1 MSDFFDGEQNA
12 AMDAEEST
20 IPKIN
25 NDVSPVTRVRMTGV
39 PGSIA
44 VSEETTAE
52 KPPEP
57 NVIQRAAPQPE
68 PIKQPA
74 RSDQGANLFSTIE
87 KSAAEARE
95 KTQRNRDK
103 YVINLRP
110 EEYEKLNRYIAATDD
125 PDEAERRAY
134 RMAAAMRYSE
144 MLGVPVEHAMQNLD
158 MYNRALLGTDAD
170 REGDKGNWYA
180 ISDSWWTGVNMI
192 RQGAL
197 GMQMMKAELTG
208 DANLAGLLKNEY
220 RALEKDNEAMVDRL
234 PRSWLMEMLK
244 SGAQSL
250 PFTAGAAAAAIVPGI
265 GPAMSFGFSALTAAG
280 SEYVELRENG
290 ADVKTATIVATLS
303 GSLQGAIEVA
313 LGDVPAWKNA
323 VKGTQGITGKLTE
336 QLFRR
341 IKYAGGWN
349 TIAGMLVR
357 NGIAVASEPIEEGI
371 EEVLQYFTSLGGQKL
386 ADILC
391 EEYNMPQKSAE
402 DIAREAFESF
412 KGGFMGSIVLSG
424 VPAIWRTAG
433 TFKDYKNL
441 RTTAIHTQS
450 QEAFRNEV
458 NRSIADGE
466 IHAFDDMDVEE
477 RKKVQNDI
485 YDSLAADR
493 KKWADDQ
500 AAEIME
506 VTDAGDEMEEVT
518 VTTDTEGNETEQPY
532 VKEYRTEDGK
542 LYTQNTVTDE
552 ESEDGKVTGR
562 YSVGDANKET
572 QNNYGHIDYTID
584 EDAGKVTIR
593 AFRMSEYRENLRDEF
608 YRDFAQDFAGYDI
621 EWNPEHQRAQR
632 IKDRLIAENP
642 NGKDAGLNYF
652 ASSGDIANEL
662 TRIDIANQIHV
673 AMPKLSAKERSAAVA
688 LLEAGAKAQHK
699 TIAQYMSET
708 FGTQMFGDAN
718 VAIEAAQKSDVGAVN
733 GGVSFNET
741 EKGVRAVIYA
751 AETANFSTFA
761 HEVAHIWRQQLTG
774 ELKTQAENA
783 FGVEKGQWTR
793 EQEEQFAVGFEDYLR
808 TGRAQ
813 NNELK
818 NLYQKLA
825 EYISRVYHALKSR
838 IDFTKDIDD
847 VYAQL
852 MQGDDSILAAAE
864 RAVAETER
872 QEAEQKSAQDATPAQ
887 NERTAQ
893 NNAEDDIASTRPES
907 SETVREAEEA
917 IKDPDVSTSEKAEA
931 AVNAA
936 GKVYAASRGVW
947 TEGPNGETLLDGEP
961 AVLFQ
966 SADEAKQQL
975 EAVRALYEGT
985 DSWLTAPN
993 GKQSNLDEQQWLT
1006 VRTPK
1011 FKQWFGDWETLRK
1024 KQILEKE
1031 TVAKIQRNIIKA
1043 SEAET
1048 AIDAAKQ
1055 WIKEHGNAP
1064 VKTAIGE
1071 VVLDERTVKNSLSH
1085 GFSQEKL
1092 DAVQAIPSVL
1102 ANGIYI
1108 GMEADYDG
1116 KPIDNYYFAGRVDF
1130 DGEERIVFC
1139 RVRQATRG
1147 ESIKRFYVHEVFTE
1161 DEIKKGA
1168 SLQTGSAANGKRLGG
1183 RALYKNILHEFLSV
1197 KPENVSKVVDK
1208 NGEPQIVYHGTDEL
1222 FTEFKSKK
1230 IGKHGIDDGRGFY
1243 FTTDINYAQ
1252 KFTQSDII
1260 LPVFLNLKKEISL
1273 TKYTINRTQAL
1284 SIIKELDKSLTVNGE
1299 HSFLLNYGDV
1309 DTEGIQAL
1317 CREVLNLEYGA
1328 SDNDVDFLGSLVIAS
1343 GNENEVTKAAAKVL
1357 GSIGV
1362 RSPQNDGSCHFIVR
1376 ESNQV
1381 KSATQNNGNF
1391 DAENP
1396 SILFQSKDEKQRDT
1410 AELNEIEELSNQP
1423 DRKPNTEE
1431 GYKTPQS
1438 VNEQQINN
1446 GIQTEGISDTTSEPA
1461 HSFGNPVMINVLQDI
1476 LSVNNNSRTDA
1487 TDILFQ
1493 TQEQLMEEA
1502 ASFDS
1507 WQEFMDYYTSGIV
1520 FENEMDQVPSDADAR
1535 WYETTWE
1542 LAKGISPT
1550 TQEQEDVEKTRKSER
1565 DDADESRPEVM
1576 DALFIA
1582 TIERKGEL
1590 EKFLRRI
1597 DEIRR
1602 GDFIEST
1609 DAEEAV
1615 HNEHLASLKRFIN
1628 TRLRHASFISNAQRI
1643 AGGKDLTERARRTI
1657 MSLMRRASRDY
1668 RAIYAEIMDDER
1680 FAVAEEDSVTA
1691 QLKKAGA
1698 KYNLADR
1705 DITDTSPEE
1714 RRRIAAKIKNEQIAE
1729 DIRSGKL
1736 KISEDI
1742 DGYIASLD
1750 KTIKDGEEKYNELK
1764 EATEEDYRRLSDFNQ
1779 RQLVK
1784 KYEELLIARAKWQN
1798 KSDTIARHAASALKV
1813 GAKYDQ
1819 EWYRNAKVNY
1829 DTLYREY
1836 TDLQKITEVTAE
1848 VQQALK
1854 RREQMSVLAEK
1865 NQERRTEQSAMKQL
1879 KELRKRLVK
1888 RTMRRVPFERID
1900 YESARTLIAIQRI
1913 FEPNLEGGVNRWIGT
1928 EGIWPRQIWSNYQT
1942 DATERDRITHILQY
1956 KKRGG
1961 ALLKLLED
1969 TKSEEAFNAWT
1980 KKQRESLYR
1989 LMPKENWI
1997 RELKLYELNEE
2008 RTESIPLD
2016 IKEETHS
2023 RWVDQNG
2030 KRKEEIYRTPVFGEA
2045 IGRMVQD
2052 ALGADMF
2059 NTLVYKPFAE
2069 WTTEEMENLAKK
2081 VDDLYVAGRNRL
2093 AAKRQAERES
2103 AREIRD
2109 TIIKAIKNTGIV
2121 INDNDSEEVK
2131 KQKLEKINKVLGR
2144 TSQVKGTAADRYK
2157 RHSLYSKL
2165 FQWYG
2170 DANIHRIA
2178 RLLDNYSEGTNTNM
2192 LYREESRCYNEEQR
2206 NIAKRQAR
2214 IAKAMEQNKI
2224 QIKDLYT
2231 THTFKNFRG
2240 DGQDV
2245 TFTTDELLFY
2255 LLADRDDMSKEACMY
2270 GCMIDDKDR
2279 EQYRLMDEDFRA
2291 QEAERQKNLDAAL
2304 RRGDTEAEAK
2314 YRQQNALSSD
2324 ENGNLILPGTQ
2335 TYRIRCQN
2343 LWSEVQ
2349 YKAKSLDQKFLDFA
2363 EAISEDYA
2371 EVFDRLQK
2379 TCIDEFNQPLARVE
2393 HYVPLIRL
2401 AFSGDTNENRVRAD
2415 LLGLSGDAQK
2425 NAATDRGMTMK
2436 RIEISPLNQR
2446 PVEAGLYST
2455 WADSLNRTEH
2465 FMAYAGYVRELNR
2478 VYIGRDAA
2486 PLRQWMESRYGKNM
2500 VDYISDYVQL
2510 VANPNANAAMSDL
2523 DRFVR
2528 TMRGRTAPAYLAF
2541 KTSSILKQLVTSPA
2555 PYLQFVNPAEY
2566 TGAALKMMK
2575 NFGEFEEMIKTKSAF
2590 MAARRMD
2597 PIIDILEENA
2607 KKAVNKPAAALS
2619 QIQKIGMAG
2628 LEWIDWACV
2637 APGWYAVYQKE
2648 LTRLEQESDAQYENA
2663 RAKLLAENE
2672 SKPMG
2677 KKMSDEQI
2685 DMEAKKGILD
2695 KAHIEAAAVYKA
2707 DDYTRLC
2714 QPSNRAVDL
2723 APIFRSRGKGSE
2735 VIRALLQFQTALNVI
2750 WQNIR
2755 YDIPYYARQKQM
2767 KNIVGM
2773 IGGYV
2778 AAGIMLG
2785 VLAKAGSGGDDDD
2798 PEDTL
2803 KEFIYYGM
2811 TQFTDSVPIIG
2822 GVVSGAAEKAITG
2835 KGGRQSTTDMFP
2847 ALTKYVQAAT
2857 NAAGGNWEKS
2867 AGRFTEGLALTL
2879 GLPVSG
2885 GKEALHVVGIGDGD
2899 GDLSFH
2905 PEALLGRQIK
2915 KDR

>member
-44 VSEETTAE
+44 VPEETTAE
-52 KPPEP
+52 KPAEP
-57 NVIQRAAPQPE
+57 NVIQRAVPSPE

-74 RSDQGANLFSTIE
+74 QSDPGANLFSTIE
-87 KSAAEARE
+87 KSAKKARAE
-95 KTQRNRDK
+95 TQRNRDK
-103 YVINLRP
+103 YVINLKP

-125 PDEAERRAY
+125 PAEAERRAY
-134 RMAAAMRYSE
+134 RMAAAMRYSD

-220 RALEKDNEAMVDRL
+220 RALQKDNEAMVDRL

-458 NRSIADGE
+458 NRSITDGE
-466 IHAFDDMDVEE
+466 IHAFDDMDAEE

-542 LYTQNTVTDE
+542 LYTQNTVNDE
-552 ESEDGKVTGR
+552 ESEDGKVIGR

-593 AFRMSEYRENLRDEF
+593 AFRMSEYRESLRDEF

-652 ASSGDIANEL
+652 ASSGDMENEL

-793 EQEEQFAVGFEDYLR
+793 EQEEKFAVGFEDYLR

-887 NERTAQ
+887 NTNVTQ
-893 NNAEDDIASTRPES
+893 SNAEDNIASTRPES
-907 SETVREAEEA
+907 SETVREVEEVV
-917 IKDPDVSTSEKAEA
+917 KNPDVSTSEKAA
-931 AVNAA
+931 AALDTA
-936 GKVYAASRGVW
+936 GKIYAASRGVW

-975 EAVRALYEGT
+975 EAVRTLYEGT

-993 GKQSNLDEQQWLT
+993 GKRSNLDEQQWLT

-1011 FKQWFGDWETLRK
+1011 FKQWFGDWETRRK

-1055 WIKEHGNAP
+1055 WIKEYGNAP

-1092 DAVQAIPSVL
+1092 DAVQAISSVL

-1161 DEIKKGA
+1161 EEIKKGA

-1197 KPENVSKVVDK
+1197 KPENVSKAVDE
-1208 NGEPQIVYHGTDEL
+1208 NGEPQIVYHGTNAVFD
-1222 FTEFKSKK
+1222 TFKKTQQN
-1230 IGKHGIDDGRGFY
+1230 DAGRFGSGFY
-1243 FTTDINYAQ
+1243 FTGEYPLAGQYGNVLPAFLNVRNPYYMTSEEHESLAEADSKEKSE
-1252 KFTQSDII
+1252 KFTDGLIAQGYDGVYFNGD
-1260 LPVFLNLKKEISL
+1260 LNDEWNVFDPHQI
-1273 TKYTINRTQAL
+1273 
-1284 SIIKELDKSLTVNGE
+1284 
-1299 HSFLLNYGDV
+1299 
-1309 DTEGIQAL
+1309 
-1317 CREVLNLEYGA
+1317 
-1328 SDNDVDFLGSLVIAS
+1328 
-1343 GNENEVTKAAAKVL
+1343 
-1357 GSIGV
+1357 
-1362 RSPQNDGSCHFIVR
+1362 
-1376 ESNQV
+1376 

-1391 DAENP
+1391 DAGNP

-1410 AELNEIEELSNQP
+1410 AELNEIEELRNQP
-1423 DRKPNTEE
+1423 DRKPNTGE

-1438 VNEQQINN
+1438 VNKQQINN

-1476 LSVNNNSRTDA
+1476 LSVNNNSRTD
-1487 TDILFQ
+1487 TNGILFQ

-1520 FENEMDQVPSDADAR
+1520 FENEMNQVPSDADAR

-1550 TQEQEDVEKTRKSER
+1550 TQEQEDADNTRKSER

-1609 DAEEAV
+1609 DAEEAA

-1643 AGGKDLTERARRTI
+1643 AGGKDLTERARKTI

-1680 FAVAEEDSVTA
+1680 FAVSEEDSVVA

-1742 DGYIASLD
+1742 DGYIANLD
-1750 KTIKDGEEKYNELK
+1750 KTIKDGEEKYNALK

-1784 KYEELLIARAKWQN
+1784 KYEALLIARAKWQN

-1854 RREQMSVLAEK
+1854 RREQISVLAEK

-2030 KRKEEIYRTPVFGEA
+2030 KRKEEIYRTPVFSEA

-2069 WTTEEMENLAKK
+2069 WTTEEMEKLAKK
-2081 VDDLYVAGRNRL
+2081 VDDLYVDGRNRL

-2109 TIIKAIKNTGIV
+2109 TIIQAIKNTGIV

-2192 LYREESRCYNEEQR
+2192 LYREESRCYDEEQR

-2324 ENGNLILPGTQ
+2324 ENGNPILPGTQ

-2349 YKAKSLDQKFLDFA
+2349 YKAKSLDQKFFDFA

-2379 TCIDEFNQPLARVE
+2379 TCIDEFNQPLARVK

-2541 KTSSILKQLVTSPA
+2541 KMSSILKQLVTSPA

-2773 IGGYV
+2773 VGGYV
-2778 AAGIMLG
+2778 VAGVMLG

-2822 GVVSGAAEKAITG
+2822 GVVSGAAEKTITG
-2835 KGGRQSTTDMFP
+2835 KGGRQSTNDMFP

-2899 GDLSFH
+2899 GYLSFH

>member
-44 VSEETTAE
+44 VPEETTAE
-52 KPPEP
+52 KPAKP

-95 KTQRNRDK
+95 ETQRNRDK

-125 PDEAERRAY
+125 PAEAERRAY

-208 DANLAGLLKNEY
+208 DANLAGFLKNEY

-250 PFTAGAAAAAIVPGI
+250 PFTAGAAAAAIVPGV

-349 TIAGMLVR
+349 TIAGMLIR

-466 IHAFDDMDVEE
+466 IHVFDDMDAEE

-917 IKDPDVSTSEKAEA
+917 IKDPDVSTSEKAA
-931 AVNAA
+931 AALDAA

-966 SADEAKQQL
+966 SADE
-975 EAVRALYEGT
+975 
-985 DSWLTAPN
+985 
-993 GKQSNLDEQQWLT
+993 
-1006 VRTPK
+1006 
-1011 FKQWFGDWETLRK
+1011 K
-1024 KQILEKE
+1024 KRQILESEPIDLKGNVLSLLTGKE
-1031 TVAKIQRNIIKA
+1031 QREKAFALYRELINGGTVSTNDGRNVNFTNTGFKELKNHSANPTTLQLIPGLKNIINKA
-1043 SEAET
+1043 THIFSER
-1048 AIDAAKQ
+1048 
-1055 WIKEHGNAP
+1055 N
-1064 VKTAIGE
+1064 
-1071 VVLDERTVKNSLSH
+1071 
-1085 GFSQEKL
+1085 
-1092 DAVQAIPSVL
+1092 
-1102 ANGIYI
+1102 
-1108 GMEADYDG
+1108 
-1116 KPIDNYYFAGRVDF
+1116 
-1130 DGEERIVFC
+1130 
-1139 RVRQATRG
+1139 
-1147 ESIKRFYVHEVFTE
+1147 
-1161 DEIKKGA
+1161 
-1168 SLQTGSAANGKRLGG
+1168 
-1183 RALYKNILHEFLSV
+1183 
-1197 KPENVSKVVDK
+1197 
-1208 NGEPQIVYHGTDEL
+1208 TD
-1222 FTEFKSKK
+1222 KSKPN
-1230 IGKHGIDDGRGFY
+1230 IIAYHS
-1243 FTTDINYAQ
+1243 YAQ
-1252 KFTQSDII
+1252 KI
-1260 LPVFLNLKKEISL
+1260 
-1273 TKYTINRTQAL
+1273 
-1284 SIIKELDKSLTVNGE
+1284 
-1299 HSFLLNYGDV
+1299 
-1309 DTEGIQAL
+1309 
-1317 CREVLNLEYGA
+1317 VLNSGEYIA
-1328 SDNDVDFLGSLVIAS
+1328 RIVLREDNTGHIFY
-1343 GNENEVTKAAAKVL
+1343 
-1357 GSIGV
+1357 
-1362 RSPQNDGSCHFIVR
+1362 DGD
-1376 ESNQV
+1376 
-1381 KSATQNNGNF
+1381 AT
-1391 DAENP
+1391 
-1396 SILFQSKDEKQRDT
+1396 
-1410 AELNEIEELSNQP
+1410 ELNKIEELSNQP
-1423 DRKPNTEE
+1423 DRKPNTGE

-1438 VNEQQINN
+1438 RNKLLQYFNSVKFKTNDPSILFQTAEKGQKEENNNDKPVLPGEVYLSQQEKEAANQFLRGYPIASAEKGDLSDIKSGVTWFKNTYGNETLIKRSDFDVIVTATKIKESLSHGFSDDKLAAVKLLSEAIEKGSYLGARADTAGKPIINHYIAAPVTVNGNNKILLVRMREDIQGEKGKKRFYVHEVYEQQINN

-1487 TDILFQ
+1487 NDILFQ

-1520 FENEMDQVPSDADAR
+1520 FENEMNQVPSDADAR

-1550 TQEQEDVEKTRKSER
+1550 TQEQEDADNTRKSER

-1609 DAEEAV
+1609 DAEEAA

-1680 FAVAEEDSVTA
+1680 FAVSEEDSVVA

-1750 KTIKDGEEKYNELK
+1750 KTIKDGEEKYNALK

-1956 KKRGG
+1956 KERGG

-2008 RTESIPLD
+2008 RTESIQLD

-2030 KRKEEIYRTPVFGEA
+2030 KRKEETYSTPVFGEA

-2069 WTTEEMENLAKK
+2069 WTTEEMEKLAKK

-2131 KQKLEKINKVLGR
+2131 KQKLEKINKILGR

-2773 IGGYV
+2773 VGGYV
-2778 AAGIMLG
+2778 VAGVMLG

-2803 KEFIYYGM
+2803 REFIYYGM